1 MKDSL
6 VYDEKNGF
14 WYDEG
19 DEESTYT
26 QEGIRLAVYEDLKD
40 TLNYLYSECAY
51 WVACSSEIT
60 YNYIM
65 DHLYEYVKEN
75 MDFTKSN
82 FNNEEMSDEELFD
95 VVMENV
101 ISSVEYYGW
110 VNYKRDKENNENG

>member
-1 MKDSL
+1 
-6 VYDEKNGF
+6 
-14 WYDEG
+14 
-19 DEESTYT
+19 
-26 QEGIRLAVYEDLKD
+26 
-40 TLNYLYSECAY
+40 
-51 WVACSSEIT
+51 
-60 YNYIM
+60 M

-110 VNYKRDKENNENG
+110 VNYKKDQENNENG